1 MEGLNTMYKV
11 MMRLVVVMMMVM
23 MIVVMILVMM
33 MMTIRLVIAMMIML
47 MILMTQVFNS
57 LAPQVAYDDGEVISE
72 RIIYRYL
79 EGDLYIE
86 T

>member
-11 MMRLVVVMMMVM
+11 MMRLVIVMMMVM
-23 MIVVMILVMM
+23 MIVVMM

>member
-1 MEGLNTMYKV
+1 MYKV
-11 MMRLVVVMMMVM
+11 IMRLVIVMMMVM
-23 MIVVMILVMM
+23 MIMM
-33 MMTIRLVIAMMIML
+33 MMTVMM
-47 MILMTQVFNS
+47 MTKTFNS
-57 LAPQVAYDDGEVISE
+57 LALQVAYDDGEVISE

>member
-1 MEGLNTMYKV
+1 
-11 MMRLVVVMMMVM
+11 MMMV
-23 MIVVMILVMM
+23 
-33 MMTIRLVIAMMIML
+33 L

>member
-1 MEGLNTMYKV
+1 
-11 MMRLVVVMMMVM
+11 MMMVM
-23 MIVVMILVMM
+23 MIV
-33 MMTIRLVIAMMIML
+33 L